1 MGRLE
6 FGNKG
11 YMVIYLNENVYTPQ
25 SYKDMKLMKI
35 NGKNFFAAHRKRKV
49 RFSKK

>member
-25 SYKDMKLMKI
+25 SCKDKKLMKI
-35 NGKNFFAAHRKRKV
+35 MERIFLQLTGSGR
-49 RFSKK
+49 

>member
-1 MGRLE
+1 MGRLA

-11 YMVIYLNENVYTPQ
+11 YMVIYLNENAYTFQ
-25 SYKDMKLMKI
+25 SCKDMKLMKI
-35 NGKNFFAAHRKRKV
+35 NGKNFFAAHKKQKG